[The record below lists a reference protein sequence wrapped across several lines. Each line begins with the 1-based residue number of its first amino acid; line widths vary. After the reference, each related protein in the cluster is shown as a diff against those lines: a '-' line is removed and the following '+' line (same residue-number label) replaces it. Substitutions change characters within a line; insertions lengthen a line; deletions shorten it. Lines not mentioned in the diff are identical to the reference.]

1 MAKPSEEKLKVP
13 YATRK
18 DTIKIFELI
27 LKRKEP
33 TPINEEKLRTLQM
46 GSPAYVITLL
56 KVLGFL
62 DESSKLNSSAEE
74 LRGTPEDFK
83 KCLEKKVREIY
94 NDLFN
99 TVRDALNKQEE
110 TKVRDYFRTHFKG
123 IKSSMLTMITNCFL
137 ALRDIINSQGDFE
150 LLTSKE
156 TKSGAKE
163 SDAAKQEK
171 RKRILD
177 NIDEKTFGKFDTK
190 NLKLTLNLN
199 INLDVGTSREA
210 IEELF
215 KNISLAHGTVFG
227 ENK

>member
-1 MAKPSEEKLKVP
+1 
-13 YATRK
+13 
-18 DTIKIFELI
+18 
-27 LKRKEP
+27 
-33 TPINEEKLRTLQM
+33 
-46 GSPAYVITLL
+46 
-56 KVLGFL
+56 
-62 DESSKLNSSAEE
+62 
-74 LRGTPEDFK
+74 
-83 KCLEKKVREIY
+83 
-94 NDLFN
+94 
-99 TVRDALNKQEE
+99 
-110 TKVRDYFRTHFKG
+110 
-123 IKSSMLTMITNCFL
+123 MLTMITNCFL
-137 ALRDIINSQGDFE
+137 ALRDIINSRGDFE

-177 NIDEKTFGKFDTK
+177 NIDEKTFEKFDTK